1 MENLADKKKDEIS
14 INAWVYQ
21 DEKEAILELNKL
33 ITKEDV
39 DLENALDDAIEFLS
53 SKYNLQEVQIEKD
66 KYNMKA
72 ISWLKIALVGMANK
86 K

>member
-1 MENLADKKKDEIS
+1 M
-14 INAWVYQ
+14 
-21 DEKEAILELNKL
+21 ELNRL
-33 ITKEDV
+33 IAEEDV
-39 DLENALDDAIEFLS
+39 DLENALDDAIEILS

-72 ISWLKIALVGMANK
+72 ISWLKIALVGIADK